1 MSSSS
6 RTRTTSVRDLN
17 ANECRKD
24 GLKSKSLENVH
35 VRKCEGKLRNLA
47 MVVGT
52 KLIEFAGNFT
62 LLVSNAS
69 GDMKAFSF
77 ISDITNEK
85 LGEFGV
91 WCSNSKGI
99 SMT

>member
-1 MSSSS
+1 M
-6 RTRTTSVRDLN
+6 R
-17 ANECRKD
+17 
-24 GLKSKSLENVH
+24 
-35 VRKCEGKLRNLA
+35 GKLHHLV
-47 MVVGT
+47 MVCS
-52 KLIEFAGNFT
+52 KLSEFAGNFT
-62 LLVSNAS
+62 LLVSNAP